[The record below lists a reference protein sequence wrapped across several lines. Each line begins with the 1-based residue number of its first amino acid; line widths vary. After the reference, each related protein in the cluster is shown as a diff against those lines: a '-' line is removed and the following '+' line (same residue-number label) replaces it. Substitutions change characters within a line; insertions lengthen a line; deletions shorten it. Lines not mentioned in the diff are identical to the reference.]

1 MLLIEKSFG
10 KVDNFIDVFVMDIRP
25 WKGKLD
31 ACGAVGVIT
40 SIGTITND
48 KQLNK
53 TKQPLPC
60 PIGFTN
66 IALRLIESFG
76 NFHTAFF
83 QLDLYQRQTIDQERD
98 IKTAGS
104 AIIVAVVDGDLI
116 GDLIDIFAWVIRQE
130 KKVFTGSIIKFD
142 WEQITQIL
150 GAFKHCARVQKT
162 DDLFPFRF

>member
-1 MLLIEKSFG
+1 M
-10 KVDNFIDVFVMDIRP
+10 FVGNIRP

-40 SIGTITND
+40 GIGTITNH
-48 KQLNK
+48 KKLNK

-66 IALRLIESFG
+66 IALRLIKGFG

-104 AIIVAVVDGDLI
+104 TIKITMIYRDLI
-116 GDLIDIFAWVIRQE
+116 GDLVY
-130 KKVFTGSIIKFD
+130 VFTWII
-142 WEQITQIL
+142 
-150 GAFKHCARVQKT
+150 
-162 DDLFPFRF
+162 